1 MGRDGTERAST
12 EASAMQR
19 HGEFYHLVGR
29 YRLAA
34 VFRMRQSGVGKI
46 VGRVEFLGCHWWVRR
61 INHNILTI
69 NGLEDALG
77 MHLVGFFLDM
87 SEVFG
92 LKLFVLQALLMAV
105 ENDVG
110 IGYSTGD
117 ILFLTQI
124 SCLRNIPQLAYLLP
138 FGQSLA
144 NSYRILLAHTVEN
157 HVGTAVAE
165 YALPDPV
172 LPIVIMCQSPHR
184 SFDTAQY
191 YWDIGKELFQDLGVD
206 NRGIIRPHVVARV
219 WAVRIVVSLSA
230 VGSVAVNHRVHS
242 PRRYGKAQPRLPQL
256 LEVTEVAVP
265 VGLRDYGHLESFRF
279 QHTANHR
286 GSESRVVDISVAAE
300 EDDIELIPSA

>member
-12 EASAMQR
+12 ETSAMQR

-46 VGRVEFLGCHWWVRR
+46 VGRVEFLGCHWRVRR
-61 INHNILTI
+61 INHNILTV

-110 IGYSTGD
+110 IGNSTGD

-124 SCLRNIPQLAYLLP
+124 SRLRNIP
-138 FGQSLA
+138 
-144 NSYRILLAHTVEN
+144 
-157 HVGTAVAE
+157 
-165 YALPDPV
+165 
-172 LPIVIMCQSPHR
+172 
-184 SFDTAQY
+184 
-191 YWDIGKELFQDLGVD
+191 
-206 NRGIIRPHVVARV
+206 
-219 WAVRIVVSLSA
+219 
-230 VGSVAVNHRVHS
+230 
-242 PRRYGKAQPRLPQL
+242 
-256 LEVTEVAVP
+256 
-265 VGLRDYGHLESFRF
+265 
-279 QHTANHR
+279 
-286 GSESRVVDISVAAE
+286 
-300 EDDIELIPSA
+300 